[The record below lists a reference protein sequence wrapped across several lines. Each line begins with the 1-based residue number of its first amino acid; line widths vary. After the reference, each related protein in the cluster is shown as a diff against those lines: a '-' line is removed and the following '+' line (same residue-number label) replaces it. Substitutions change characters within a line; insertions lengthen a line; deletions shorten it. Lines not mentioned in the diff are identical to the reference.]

1 MRGIQLVYS
10 VIVSQFFPQSLS
22 GQSIAES
29 QRDCERSS
37 NGKSADQLRPCRK
50 QPTHKDMYSPT
61 RDVESERGQRGMLY
75 RSEPYHEIYCP
86 HPTSKRPL
94 TFHPVSSGDC
104 ITVEMNQERRCVPQK
119 QSGGTWPKMVAV
131 AMTPADTIPPLS
143 IFKTPKKRKS
153 IFDAE
158 MFKRPETPSKLD
170 YLSLSQMPKHS
181 PQSSWTEATPQIPP
195 EPPKRSDSFKFK
207 HKPQGSSASDST
219 ITTGSPPATPIQT
232 TPTDKPS
239 PDFESR
245 DRNGNVLQRQGS
257 GGGSFAEDMSGQGSD
272 ELEVRRGRPNSAP
285 AQRRSLTPLKMPFPQ
300 VLRL

>member
-1 MRGIQLVYS
+1 M
-10 VIVSQFFPQSLS
+10 
-22 GQSIAES
+22 
-29 QRDCERSS
+29 
-37 NGKSADQLRPCRK
+37 DQLRPCRK
-50 QPTHKDMYSPT
+50 QPTHKDTYSPT
-61 RDVESERGQRGMLY
+61 CDVESERGQRGTLY

-104 ITVEMNQERRCVPQK
+104 ITVEMNPERRCVSQK
-119 QSGGTWPKMVAV
+119 QSGSTWPKMVAV
-131 AMTPADTIPPLS
+131 AMTPTDSIPPLS

-158 MFKRPETPSKLD
+158 MFKRPDTPSKMD
-170 YLSLSQMPKHS
+170 YHSLSQMPKHS

-232 TPTDKPS
+232 TPTDKPG

-245 DRNGNVLQRQGS
+245 DRNGNVLQRH
-257 GGGSFAEDMSGQGSD
+257 AEDMSGQGSD

-285 AQRRSLTPLKMPFPQ
+285 GQRRSLTPLKMPFPQ

>member
-1 MRGIQLVYS
+1 
-10 VIVSQFFPQSLS
+10 
-22 GQSIAES
+22 
-29 QRDCERSS
+29 
-37 NGKSADQLRPCRK
+37 
-50 QPTHKDMYSPT
+50 
-61 RDVESERGQRGMLY
+61 
-75 RSEPYHEIYCP
+75 
-86 HPTSKRPL
+86 
-94 TFHPVSSGDC
+94 
-104 ITVEMNQERRCVPQK
+104 
-119 QSGGTWPKMVAV
+119 
-131 AMTPADTIPPLS
+131 MTPADSIPPLS

-153 IFDAE
+153 IFDAD

-181 PQSSWTEATPQIPP
+181 PQSSWTGVAPQIPP

-257 GGGSFAEDMSGQGSD
+257 GGGSFAEDVSGQGSD